1 MMKAGSGMGWRLI
14 VHRGGRGG
22 GLVLGAGPGD
32 GSGLRLLADL
42 DAWLACREDPDE
54 K

>member
-14 VHRGGRGG
+14 VHRGGRHGISA
-22 GLVLGAGPGD
+22 VRRD